1 MREPLDPARARPPA
15 ANMNKHKIK
24 YTRIISTLGPASQ
37 DEDGIRRLIR
47 AGADC
52 FRLNFSHGDGPA
64 MRPLIDRV
72 RRVAAAENRWIPL
85 LADIQGPKLRIG
97 RLAEEGVLL
106 QEGRSFTITRREVEG
121 SDEIVHSPYEFLARD
136 VRAGARL
143 LLADGTI
150 ELLVESA
157 DDNDVR
163 TTVVRGGQLFSNKGL
178 NLPGTNLSIETL
190 TEKDHQDLKY
200 IAETDIDMVA
210 ISFVRRAED
219 LHKARDI
226 LGGKRIPVMA
236 KLERPEALQNIAEIL
251 NASDGIMIARGDL
264 GVEIEFEKVPFIQK
278 SLLRQA
284 ALRGKWAVVATE
296 MLRSMVRA
304 NRPTRAEV
312 TDVANAVLDGAD
324 AVMLSEETA
333 VGQHPG
339 LVVEAMVRITS
350 EAAASEEANRV
361 SFDED
366 IVSFSAGAAGAAVSA
381 AERLK
386 ARAVIALAGSNVTA
400 LLLSKWHSRVP
411 ILALSSGAATLRRL
425 NVLRGVVPV
434 QVKENSEMDAQI
446 AAADQYLLQHE
457 WAKPGDTVV
466 IVAAQPLGEGRE
478 TNSIRFHKVRAPESV
493 W

>member
-1 MREPLDPARARPPA
+1 MK
-15 ANMNKHKIK
+15 KHQIK
-24 YTRIISTLGPASQ
+24 YTRIIATLGPASS
-37 DEDGIRRLIR
+37 DEDGIRTLIR

-52 FRLNFSHGDGPA
+52 FRLNFSHGDGPT
-64 MRPLIDRV
+64 MQPLIDRI
-72 RRVAAAENRWIPL
+72 RKIAAAENVWIPI

-97 RLAEEGVLL
+97 KLAEEGVLL
-106 QEGRSFTITRREVEG
+106 QEGRVFTITRRDVAG

-136 VRAGARL
+136 VRPGSRL

-150 ELLVESA
+150 ELLVETS
-157 DDNDVR
+157 DENDVR
-163 TTVVRGGQLFSNKGL
+163 TKVVRGGQLFSNKGL
-178 NLPGTNLSIETL
+178 NLPGTNLTIETL
-190 TEKDHQDLKY
+190 TEKDYQDLKY
-200 IAETDIDMVA
+200 IAGTNIDMVA

-219 LHKARDI
+219 LHKAREI

-236 KLERPEALQNIAEIL
+236 KLERPEALDNIAEIL
-251 NASDGIMIARGDL
+251 NAADGIMIARGDL
-264 GVEIEFEKVPFIQK
+264 GVEVEFERVPFIQK

-312 TDVANAVLDGAD
+312 TDVANAVLDGTD

-339 LVVEAMVRITS
+339 LVVEAMMRITK
-350 EAAASEEANRV
+350 EAAKSEELNRV

-386 ARAVIALAGSNVTA
+386 AQAIVALAGSNVTA

-411 ILALSSGAATLRRL
+411 ILALSSGASTLRRL

-434 QVKENSEMDAQI
+434 EVKENSDMDTQI
-446 AAADQYLLQHE
+446 AAADQYLLLHE
-457 WAKPGDTVV
+457 WARPGDTVV
-466 IVAAQPLGEGRE
+466 IVAAIPLGEGRE
-478 TNSIRFHKVRAPESV
+478 TNSIRFHKVRPADSP

>member
-1 MREPLDPARARPPA
+1 MK
-15 ANMNKHKIK
+15 KHKIK
-24 YTRIISTLGPASQ
+24 YTRIIATLGPASS
-37 DEDGIRRLIR
+37 DENGIRTLIR

-52 FRLNFSHGDGPA
+52 FRLNFSHGDGPSMQA
-64 MRPLIDRV
+64 LIDRV
-72 RRVAAAENRWIPL
+72 RKVSAAENKWIPI

-97 RLAEEGVLL
+97 KLAEEGVLL

-121 SDEIVHSPYEFLARD
+121 SDEIVHSPYEFLSRD
-136 VRAGARL
+136 VRPGARL

-150 ELLVESA
+150 ELLVEAAS
-157 DDNDVR
+157 DSDVE
-163 TTVVRGGQLFSNKGL
+163 TKVVRGGQLFSNKGL

-190 TEKDHQDLKY
+190 TEKDHTDLKY
-200 IAETDIDMVA
+200 IAGTDIDMVA

-219 LHKARDI
+219 LHKAREI

-251 NASDGIMIARGDL
+251 NAADGIMIARGDL
-264 GVEIEFEKVPFIQK
+264 GVEIEFERVPFIQK

-312 TDVANAVLDGAD
+312 TDVANAVLDGTD

-339 LVVEAMVRITS
+339 LVVEAMVRITG

-361 SFDED
+361 NFDED

-386 ARAVIALAGSNVTA
+386 ARAIIALAGSNVTA
-400 LLLSKWHSRVP
+400 LLLSKWHSKVP
-411 ILALSSGAATLRRL
+411 ILALSSGEATLRRL

-434 QVKENSEMDAQI
+434 AVKDNSEMDEQI

-457 WAKPGDTVV
+457 WAQPGDTVV
-466 IVAAQPLGEGRE
+466 VVAAQPLGEGRE
-478 TNSIRFHKVRAPESV
+478 TNSIRFHKVRAAESA